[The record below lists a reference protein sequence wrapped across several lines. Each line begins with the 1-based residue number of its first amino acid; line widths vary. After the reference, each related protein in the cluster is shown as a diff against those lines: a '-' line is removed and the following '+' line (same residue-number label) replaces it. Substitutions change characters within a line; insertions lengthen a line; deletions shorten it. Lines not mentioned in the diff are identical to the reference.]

1 MSWPDT
7 QPEST
12 TDPAYYHDAADPRE
26 AELRADFTRFHQ
38 LRLIAPF
45 GETPDQVT
53 EFMNQAHDLAAKWR
67 NAGHAEQRLWTQL
80 DAASATFQSRPVTAV
95 GAYGTL
101 AQARAAGDPTVD
113 ELTWRT
119 LRQAAQITGRIEPG
133 INGSTQDGARSRPQ
147 DRSAGR
153 TADPAS
159 VLDRALGGRGPEIT
173 SLAEV
178 DAIIAATDDL
188 LAAEEHHGDRDTG
201 AVERE
206 VTQRAALRRV
216 QDLTAEHTRTSER
229 FAGVVSHDQDL
240 LGRLEDLLG
249 QVRDARIE
257 AATAGAT
264 QPDIDAAYIAGRDGT
279 YTHHNTT
286 ETVAVNDTNLT
297 SGVDAA
303 IAAAMTD
310 LDQVGEQ
317 PSSDADTDMAPE
329 YGIDPDLG
337 VAV

>member
-7 QPEST
+7 PPEST
-12 TDPAYYHDAADPRE
+12 TDPAYYRDAADPRE
-26 AELRADFTRFHQ
+26 AQLRADFTRFHQ

-67 NAGHAEQRLWTQL
+67 TAGHAEQRLWSQL

-95 GAYGTL
+95 AAYGRL
-101 AQARAAGDPTVD
+101 AQAQADGDPTVD

-153 TADPAS
+153 TPDPAS
-159 VLDRALGGRGPEIT
+159 VLDRALGGRGPEIA
-173 SLAEV
+173 SLTEV
-178 DAIIAATDDL
+178 DAIIAATDEL
-188 LAAEEHHGDRDTG
+188 LDAEEHYGDSDAG

-206 VTQRAALRRV
+206 VAQRAALRRV

-240 LGRLEDLLG
+240 LERLEDLLG

-257 AATAGAT
+257 AVTAGAS
-264 QPDIDAAYIAGRDGT
+264 QPDIDAAYLAGRDGT
-279 YTHHNTT
+279 YTHHSTS
-286 ETVAVNDTNLT
+286 ETVGAHDTSPAT
-297 SGVDAA
+297 GVDAA
-303 IAAAMTD
+303 VAAAMSD
-310 LDQVGEQ
+310 LDPASEQ
-317 PSSDADTDMAPE
+317 RSVDADVDAVQE